1 MSSNKIYYDWISIER
16 WCNRIALDILKTDW
30 RPDYIVGITRGGLIP
45 ATIISHL
52 MDTKMHTLDV
62 RLRGGDGSC
71 ESNLW
76 MSEDAFGY
84 DMEQP
89 KKILIVDDI
98 NDTGATFAWIKK
110 DWQSS
115 CLPDDAKWDEVWH
128 NNVKFATVINNLASK
143 EWVDWTAMDINKEEN
158 PSWIVF
164 PWESREEG

>member
-1 MSSNKIYYDWISIER
+1 MSNNKIYYDWNNIER

-45 ATIISHL
+45 ATILSHL
-52 MDTKMHTLDV
+52 MDTRMYTLDV
-62 RLRGGDGSC
+62 RLREGDGGC

-84 DMEQP
+84 NEEET

-110 DWQSS
+110 DWRSS
-115 CLPDDAKWDEVWH
+115 CLPNDSKWDNVWH
-128 NNVKFATVINNLASK
+128 NNVKFAAVINNLASK
-143 EWVDWTAMDINKEEN
+143 ECVDWAAMDINKEEN